1 MTIFVYFGNTV
12 LTSQELRKQKLYAFN
27 TADKVAVNDVILCKN
42 NYTTPF
48 VVANVLDK
56 EFAYYNSATGDLSN
70 ELTSTAQR
78 KIVTLKLRDDE
89 PEVVYGKIV

>member
-42 NYTTPF
+42 NYAAPF
-48 VVANVLDK
+48 VVANVLDE

-70 ELTSTAQR
+70 KLTSTAQR

>member
-27 TADKVAVNDVILCKN
+27 TADKVAVNDVISCKN
-42 NYTTPF
+42 NYSTPF

-56 EFAYYNSATGDLSN
+56 EFTYYNSTTGDLSN
-70 ELTSTAQR
+70 DLTSTAQR
-78 KIVTLKLRDDE
+78 KIVTLVLREEDLD
-89 PEVVYGKIV
+89 VVYGKLV